1 MKDNRDAIIAAAFII
16 IGFGVIGYFMPRLV
30 LAVGEFSTLAAG
42 AIALLFV
49 LGFFLIFWLRGI
61 YQRRK
66 NR

>member
-16 IGFGVIGYFMPRLV
+16 IGFGIIAYFMPRLV

-42 AIALLFV
+42 AIALAFV
-49 LGFFLIFWLRGI
+49 LGFFMIFWLRGR

-66 NR
+66 DR